1 MPDLQLAIAGDL
13 HDQWDATDHELLSRL
28 GPDALL
34 LVGDFSDGDS
44 RIPTLLAGLDLPLAC
59 VVGNHDAGKDGSG
72 RRLRQQLDLLGD
84 RHCGWG
90 LRELHPPGLAVVG
103 ARPGTAGGGFLL
115 SRAVR
120 SVYGP
125 VSQQESA
132 DRITRA
138 ALSADPAL
146 PLVLLAHAGP
156 TGLGTAA
163 GDPCGRDWKNPP
175 CDWGDRDLALA
186 ITQIRRRRSLPLVVF
201 GHMHHTLRHNR
212 GERVSFHRDAEGT
225 AYLNCACVPRHGT
238 DLQGRRLRHFS
249 WVRMRGDRPV
259 HISHRWYDLS
269 GTLLYEELL
278 WRERP
283 QSCPPA
289 APALATRC

>member
-1 MPDLQLAIAGDL
+1 MPDLHLAIAGDL
-13 HDQWDATDHELLSRL
+13 HDQWDASDHELLARIR
-28 GPDALL
+28 PDALL
-34 LVGDFSDGDS
+34 LVGDFSDGDI
-44 RIPTLLAGLDLPLAC
+44 RIPTLLAGLDIPLAC

-72 RRLRQQLDLLGD
+72 RRLRQQIDLLGE
-84 RHCGWG
+84 RHCAWG

-103 ARPGTAGGGFLL
+103 ARPGTAGGGFHL

-120 SVYGP
+120 SVFGP

-138 ALSADPAL
+138 ALAADPAL

-186 ITQIRRRRSLPLVVF
+186 ITQIRRRRPLPLVVF

-212 GERVSFHRDAEGT
+212 GERISFQRDAQGT

-249 WVRMRGDRPV
+249 WVRLSGGQPV
-259 HISHRWYDLS
+259 HISHRWYDPA
-269 GTLLYEELL
+269 GALLYEEVL
-278 WRERP
+278 WQGSSLP
-283 QSCPPA
+283 SQQGQA
-289 APALATRC
+289 ALAGRC

>member
-1 MPDLQLAIAGDL
+1 MPDLNLAIAGDL
-13 HDQWDATDHELLSRL
+13 HDQWDASDHELLARIR
-28 GPDALL
+28 PDALL

-59 VVGNHDAGKDGSG
+59 VIGNHDTGKDGSG
-72 RRLRQQLDLLGD
+72 RRLRQQLSLLGD

-90 LRELHPPGLAVVG
+90 LRQLTPPGLAVVG
-103 ARPGTAGGGFLL
+103 ARPGTAGGGFQL

-146 PLVLLAHAGP
+146 PLV
-156 TGLGTAA
+156 
-163 GDPCGRDWKNPP
+163 
-175 CDWGDRDLALA
+175 
-186 ITQIRRRRSLPLVVF
+186 VF

-212 GERVSFHRDAEGT
+212 GERLSFQRDGEGT

-238 DLQGRRLRHFS
+238 DLQGRSLRHLS
-249 WVRMRGDRPV
+249 WVRLRGTAPV
-259 HISHRWYDLS
+259 HISHRWYDP
-269 GTLLYEELL
+269 GGALLYEEVL
-278 WRERP
+278 WQGDPRP
-283 QSCPPA
+283 EPQPVA
-289 APALATRC
+289 GLAGRC